1 MAVVGNA
8 EEQWQG
14 RTSSFDGGI
23 WTRSRTW
30 LIKTDDK
37 TDREDIVSTAT
48 GLPAYAAAHPADATC
63 YATSINYN
71 QLSETP
77 TAWTATVGYTSERE
91 LNEDPEDDEVLVSW
105 SSEIYQEPIFQD
117 INGDALLNSAGDYF
131 IDPSPTR
138 ENAHLIAKI
147 RANVAS
153 VPTWV
158 LSYQNAV
165 NNGTITIGGLIIA
178 AGLAKMQ
185 RLDIGERQKRDSF
198 PFHQVSFEVHLRLEG
213 WRFQPLD
220 AGFRYLVGGLP
231 VQIKIDSDGEV
242 SSSGDEPTTP
252 LPLNGSGD
260 ILSAPAPGTAVFRD
274 FQVYNE
280 LDFTVLPGIT

>member
-48 GLPAYAAAHPADATC
+48 GLPAYADAHPADATC

-91 LNEDPEDDEVLVSW
+91 LNEDPKTMRCW
-105 SSEIYQEPIFQD
+105 FH
-117 INGDALLNSAGDYF
+117 GLLKS
-131 IDPSPTR
+131 
-138 ENAHLIAKI
+138 I
-147 RANVAS
+147 RN
-153 VPTWV
+153 
-158 LSYQNAV
+158 Q
-165 NNGTITIGGLIIA
+165 
-178 AGLAKMQ
+178 
-185 RLDIGERQKRDSF
+185 F
-198 PFHQVSFEVHLRLEG
+198 
-213 WRFQPLD
+213 
-220 AGFRYLVGGLP
+220 FRT
-231 VQIKIDSDGEV
+231 S
-242 SSSGDEPTTP
+242 
-252 LPLNGSGD
+252 
-260 ILSAPAPGTAVFRD
+260 TAMRHYE
-274 FQVYNE
+274 QCW
-280 LDFTVLPGIT
+280 

>member
-37 TDREDIVSTAT
+37 TDREDVVSTAT
-48 GLPAYAAAHPADATC
+48 GLPAYADAHPADATC

-77 TAWTATVGYTSERE
+77 TAWTATVGYSSERD
-91 LNEDPEDDEVLVSW
+91 LNEDPTSDEILVSW
-105 SSEIYQEPIFQD
+105 SSEIYQEPVFED
-117 INGDALLNSAGDYF
+117 VNGSAIMNSAGDYF
-131 IDPSPTR
+131 IDPTPTR
-138 ENAHLIAKI
+138 EAAHLIAKI
-147 RANVAS
+147 RVNVDS
-153 VPTWV
+153 VPAWV

-165 NNGTITIGGLIIA
+165 NNSAITIGGLAIG

-185 RLDIGERQKRDSF
+185 RLDIGERQRRGAYLF
-198 PFHQVSFEVHLRLEG
+198 YEVSFEVHIHRDAWRLT
-213 WRFQPLD
+213 PLD
-220 AGFRYLVGGLP
+220 AGFRYLVDGLP
-231 VQIKIDSDGEV
+231 VQIKIDDTGAISTA
-242 SSSGDEPTTP
+242 GDEPTTP
-252 LPLNGSGD
+252 IPLDGTGQV
-260 ILSAPAPGTAVFRD
+260 LTGPTPGTAVFAD
-274 FQVYNE
+274 FQVYPE
-280 LDFTVLPGIT
+280 LDFTALPGIT